1 VIMGEIYT
9 PAVDLWSLGC
19 ILYRMI
25 NGERLFCAD
34 VEGVITKDHRIVQQ
48 LEAIRPDLLSP
59 AGVDILTKL
68 IVKEPISR
76 LTPKAALQHPWIVS

>member
-1 VIMGEIYT
+1 MGEIYT

-25 NGERLFCAD
+25 NGERLFHND
-34 VEGVITKDHRIVQQ
+34 VVGVTTENDGIIQQ
-48 LEAIRPDLLSP
+48 LEMIRPDLLSP
-59 AGVDILTKL
+59 AGVDIMTKL